1 MKKSLPNKL
10 IADSWKVKYHQATL
24 PVIRFFMKLNIHPNV
39 LTTLGLLI
47 SAAAGAC
54 MAAGRLKGASILF
67 LLAGLCDSLDGNL
80 ARTGGKTTKFG
91 ALFDSTLDRYAEI
104 FYFLGTAWY
113 FAGRGWM
120 AATAAVFIALS
131 GSMMVS
137 YVRARAE
144 GLDLECKVGF
154 LQRTERMILLSAG
167 GLISAG
173 ALAAAVWIIAVFSNI
188 TAVHRIVH
196 VWRTERKAGS
206 EK

>member
-1 MKKSLPNKL
+1 
-10 IADSWKVKYHQATL
+10 
-24 PVIRFFMKLNIHPNV
+24 
-39 LTTLGLLI
+39 
-47 SAAAGAC
+47 
-54 MAAGRLKGASILF
+54 
-67 LLAGLCDSLDGNL
+67 
-80 ARTGGKTTKFG
+80 
-91 ALFDSTLDRYAEI
+91 
-104 FYFLGTAWY
+104 
-113 FAGRGWM
+113 M